1 MQDNKKYILLGVA
14 ILLMTLFFA
23 YFFGGAKQPVNWR
36 EDYKETNTGP
46 FGTYLSLK
54 LLEEYFPKNEVTIL
68 KDSIPAVLE
77 KEENPANYV
86 FIGGNMYMDSL
97 AEDALLKFVEK
108 GNKAFIAS
116 KSPPID
122 LMSFVFVDYCG
133 DYYWDNYSTFED
145 SSAYFNLKHPDLSL
159 GDSLLHLM
167 FENEFDTTIYRWHHF
182 PDYLFCE
189 ENEPLVKLGSMDNNL
204 VNFMKVDYGQGSF
217 YFHTN
222 PILYTNSVLRREDGF
237 EYAHRSFAHLQ
248 EGETYWDQRS
258 RIWFFENPNDNLFG
272 GKKTFESEGPLKYI
286 LAQPSL
292 AWAWYL
298 SLALG
303 LLYLLFRAK
312 RQQRVIPVTEPNRNT
327 SLEFISTVGR
337 MYFVQNDHRK
347 LAQNKAKLFL
357 AFVRDNYKIPTKT
370 LNQQFVQT
378 LANKAEVAPDLVQKI
393 VETQQVMNLPGG
405 LFTEMMLIDFHQ
417 KLEQFYKNCK

>member
-1 MQDNKKYILLGVA
+1 MQDNKKYILLGIA
-14 ILLMTLFFA
+14 ILLMTVFFA
-23 YFFGGAKQPVNWR
+23 YFFGNPKKQVNWR
-36 EDYKETNTGP
+36 EDYKEINKGP
-46 FGTYLSLK
+46 FGTFLSLK
-54 LLEEYFPKNEVTIL
+54 LLEEYFPNNGVTIL
-68 KDSIPAVLE
+68 KDSIAQTLE

-86 FIGGNMYMDSL
+86 FVGGNMYMDSL
-97 AEDALLKFVEK
+97 GESALLKFVER
-108 GNKAFIAS
+108 GNKALIAS
-116 KSPPID
+116 KSPPSD
-122 LMSFVFVDYCG
+122 LMQLVFEDYCG
-133 DYYWDNYSTFED
+133 TFYWDYYPVVQD

-159 GDSLLHLM
+159 GDSLLHVA
-167 FENEFDTTIYRWHHF
+167 FEEEFDTTTYHWHHF
-182 PDYLFCE
+182 PEDFFCE
-189 ENEPLVKLGSMDNNL
+189 ENEHLVALGSFDSWAINFIK
-204 VNFMKVDYGQGSF
+204 VNYGKGSF

-222 PILYTNSVLRREDGF
+222 PILYTNSVLKQEDGF

-258 RIWFFENPNDNLFG
+258 RIWYSENSQDDWFR

-327 SLEFISTVGR
+327 SLEFISTIGR

-347 LAQNKAKLFL
+347 LAKDKARLFL
-357 AFVRDNYKIPTKT
+357 AYVRDNYKIQTKKID
-370 LNQQFVQT
+370 NSFIQT
-378 LANKAEVAPDLVQKI
+378 LANKAEISPDLIKKI
-393 VETQQVMNLPGG
+393 VEIKQKINLPGG
-405 LFTEMMLIDFHQ
+405 LFTEEMLIDFHQ
-417 KLEQFYKNCK
+417 ALDQFYKNCK